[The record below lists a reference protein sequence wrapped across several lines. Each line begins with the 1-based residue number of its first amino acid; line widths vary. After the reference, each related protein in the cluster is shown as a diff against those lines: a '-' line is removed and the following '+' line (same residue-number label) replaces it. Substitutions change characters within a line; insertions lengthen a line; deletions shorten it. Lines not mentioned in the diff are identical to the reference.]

1 MRHVEHLKG
10 DGGALR
16 GRRTN
21 GSLRLLAAMI
31 LGSLLPLAVANPALA
46 QQAPPSAE
54 LKRVIGRVEI
64 LRKGQTQWVPAVIGA
79 RLVEGDDIRAFSGAQ
94 AELALPDTSTVQLAE
109 NSRLLLTKLEYDPQ
123 NQTRLVLLHL
133 VVGKVRAAIAQ
144 TAITLVRARQSNFAI
159 STPTAVAA
167 ARGTIVWVG
176 AIPDPS
182 VPGGIRTLVAVEPE
196 PGLRFQP
203 RIECI
208 TVATTQPKRQMVLAG
223 YSTTDC
229 GPTAAI
235 PPQFLTLS
243 NPATAGTP
251 LLNAPVSVPGN
262 IEQLVTSIGTLEAG
276 APVSFSTTGAPA
288 GFGSPSS
295 FGVDAAVNQQNQ
307 NQNNQGNGQQ
317 CASAGGNQ
325 QNCQNQQ

>member
-1 MRHVEHLKG
+1 MPHVEHLKG
-10 DGGALR
+10 EGRALR

-21 GSLRLLAAMI
+21 ESLRFLAAMI
-31 LGSLLPLAVANPALA
+31 LGSLLPFAVANPALA

-79 RLVEGDDIRAFSGAQ
+79 QLVEGDDIRAFSGAQ

-123 NQTRLVLLHL
+123 NQSRLVLLHL

-167 ARGTIVWVG
+167 ARGTIVWISFDG
-176 AIPDPS
+176 K
-182 VPGGIRTLVAVEPE
+182 TLMAVEPE
-196 PGLRFQP
+196 PGLRIQP

-208 TVATTQPKRQMVLAG
+208 TVATTQSTKRQMVLAG
-223 YSTTDC
+223 YASTDC
-229 GPTAAI
+229 GPAVAASL
-235 PPQFLTLS
+235 QFMTLS

-262 IEQLVTSIGTLEAG
+262 IEQLVTGIGGLEAG
-276 APVSFSTTGAPA
+276 APVSFSTTGTPFS
-288 GFGSPSS
+288 FGPPST
-295 FGVDAAVNQQNQ
+295 FGVDAAINQA
-307 NQNNQGNGQQ
+307 QGLV
-317 CASAGGNQ
+317 SSPPSVSPITP
-325 QNCQNQQ
+325 